1 MPHKAPGR
9 AHRAGISLPE
19 LFDMFPDEA
28 SARAWFEDARWANG
42 RTCPRCGSEKTSEVP
57 NAKPMPFHCGECRR
71 YFSVK
76 TGTVMESSKLPVR
89 KWVLAIYLLSTSL
102 KGVSSMKLH
111 RDLGITQK
119 TAWMMAQKIREG
131 WIKGTSGPVGG
142 GVEFDETFIGGR
154 ERNKHESKKAK
165 AGRGAVGKEP
175 VFAVKQR
182 GGGVRAEHVGDVRRN
197 TMRRFLDENVEAGS
211 TLYTDDTATARGIPD
226 LFNRL
231 LHESVN
237 HSVGEYV
244 RGQAHT
250 NGVESFWAMLKRG
263 YNGTYHKMSPKHL
276 QRYVTEFAGRHNVR
290 DLDTLEQMRLIA
302 QGMCG
307 RSLPWQ
313 KLVA

>member
-1 MPHKAPGR
+1 
-9 AHRAGISLPE
+9 
-19 LFDMFPDEA
+19 
-28 SARAWFEDARWANG
+28 
-42 RTCPRCGSEKTSEVP
+42 
-57 NAKPMPFHCGECRR
+57 
-71 YFSVK
+71 
-76 TGTVMESSKLPVR
+76 MESSKLPVR

-111 RDLGITQK
+111 RDLGVTQK

-142 GVEFDETFIGGR
+142 GVEFDEAFIGGR
-154 ERNKHESKKAK
+154 ERNKHESKKTK
-165 AGRGAVGKEP
+165 AGRGTVGKEP

-197 TMRRFLDENVEAGS
+197 TMRRFLDTNVEAGS

-226 LFNRL
+226 LFNR
-231 LHESVN
+231 
-237 HSVGEYV
+237 
-244 RGQAHT
+244 
-250 NGVESFWAMLKRG
+250 
-263 YNGTYHKMSPKHL
+263 KMSPKHL